1 MKILVAM
8 DSFKGSATSKEINQ
22 AVADGMKKINP
33 QAEISTYSVA
43 DGGEGTIA
51 AFYENDLGQLMEVT
65 TLDLF
70 NQPISAIYVLFD
82 EKTVVLEVAETAGIH
97 FLSEEKENKY
107 ASSFGVGDMLRRIN
121 EKHPEIEKFIIGL
134 GGSGINDAG
143 IGMMQALGISFKK
156 NNGEEIVYG
165 TTEIEE
171 IMEIDISKFNQAL
184 ATKEFILL
192 SDVKNPLTGPSGA
205 TYIFGKQKGVI
216 DLEKVDQALQHYAKV
231 LTAKFEIDY
240 SKMESTG
247 AAGGI
252 GISFLYFLN
261 SHFVSGA
268 EYITEMLA
276 LKEKMAT
283 VDLVITGE
291 GKMDRQSAYGK
302 LPTIIAQLAKSQ
314 QKKVIAVVGDAS
326 EVTTENYQ
334 AGIDLILSLPR
345 GPMTL
350 RDSIEQTKKLA
361 SQTGEDI
368 MRIMKKL

>member
-1 MKILVAM
+1 MKILVAI

-22 AVADGMKKINP
+22 AVADGLKKINS
-33 QAEISTYSVA
+33 QAEIENFSVA
-43 DGGEGTIA
+43 DGGEGTLA
-51 AFYENDLGQLMEVT
+51 AFYENDLGELMELS
-65 TLDLF
+65 TLNLF
-70 NQPISAIYVLFD
+70 NQPISAKYVLFD
-82 EKTVVLEVAETAGIH
+82 QKTVVLEVAETAGIQ
-97 FLSEEKENKY
+97 FLSAEKENKC
-107 ASSFGVGDMLRRIN
+107 ASSFGVGDLLRKIN
-121 EKHPEIEKFIIGL
+121 EKHPEVEKFIIGL

-143 IGMMQALGISFKK
+143 IGMMQALGVSFKK
-156 NNGEEIVYG
+156 TDGKEISYG
-165 TTEIEE
+165 TSEIAD
-171 IMEIDISKFNQAL
+171 IAEIDATGLNQAL
-184 ATKEFILL
+184 AAKEFVLL
-192 SDVKNPLTGPSGA
+192 SDVKNPLTGPKGA
-205 TYIFGKQKGVI
+205 TFIFGKQKGI
-216 DLEKVDQALQHYAKV
+216 TDLGKVDQALQHYAKV
-231 LTAKFEIDY
+231 LTAKFAVDHSEV
-240 SKMESTG
+240 ESTG

-314 QKKVIAVVGDAS
+314 QRKVIAVVGDAS
-326 EVTTENYQ
+326 EVTAENYQ

-350 RDSIEQTKKLA
+350 EDSIAQTKKLA